1 MAGPGSQ
8 DVEMGDA
15 TSGVGVGKGDGD
27 VHNKAASPATPAQ
40 QTDLPH
46 TLLTFEVKSDLDES
60 QPQQP
65 QQTTTSSSSPV
76 GSSKMKSSAKK
87 KGTAAT
93 TGKKGIKKPAVKKVP
108 KSKRGGKKPPASAR
122 NATGND
128 GGGGGGGGE
137 PSSDDETDNGPYCL
151 CRGPDDHRWM
161 IGCDVCEDWFH
172 GECVQLDKE
181 TGEKLVERF
190 VCPNC
195 TDGRRNYTKYRKTC
209 SLPGCRNPARLYAPA
224 EADRSVFCSPDHCD
238 AWWASVVA
246 TLPAKAASKKAVEV
260 LTREDFMG
268 LLATTA
274 EEGGWKLGE
283 KPFGTY
289 PVVNLFLN

>member
-1 MAGPGSQ
+1 M
-8 DVEMGDA
+8 
-15 TSGVGVGKGDGD
+15 K
-27 VHNKAASPATPAQ
+27 
-40 QTDLPH
+40 
-46 TLLTFEVKSDLDES
+46 
-60 QPQQP
+60 
-65 QQTTTSSSSPV
+65 SSSS
-76 GSSKMKSSAKK
+76 SKK
-87 KGTAAT
+87 KGTAAAT
-93 TGKKGIKKPAVKKVP
+93 AKKGIKKPAPTKKVP
-108 KSKRGGKKPPASAR
+108 KSKRGGKKPPASAKHV
-122 NATGND
+122 TGNA
-128 GGGGGGGGE
+128 GGE
-137 PSSDDETDNGPYCL
+137 QPSSDDETDNGPYCL

-209 SLPGCRNPARLYAPA
+209 SLPSCRNPARLYAPD
-224 EADRSVFCSPDHCD
+224 EADRSVFCSADHCD
-238 AWWASVVA
+238 AWWASVIA

-283 KPFGTY
+283 KPFGRSCPPFDKLFRFKPMSWSSSTSHPTRCVCRPFCMY
-289 PVVNLFLN
+289 PSIINLFICHGKKKKSARTPPPPKKETHC